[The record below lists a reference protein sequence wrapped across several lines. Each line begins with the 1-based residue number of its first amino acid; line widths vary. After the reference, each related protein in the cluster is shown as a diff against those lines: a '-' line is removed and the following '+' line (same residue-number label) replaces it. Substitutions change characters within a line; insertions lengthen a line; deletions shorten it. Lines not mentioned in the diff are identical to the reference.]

1 MKRLKTGHIAEFV
14 LWVAFAA
21 LLYSFTYDF
30 DQEIEIYKFGASSWP
45 RVILLL
51 VVVAATGQLLY
62 HLARGNGEKTTF
74 ASAADDGSGR
84 TAAEQHHDT
93 PRWYLATFSMLLIPL
108 AYALVPEW
116 IAAALSMDKAGL
128 GTIKT
133 VVALVLLVLFAF
145 AARGNHVG
153 AMLTLP
159 ILFAVGLQDFG
170 FYTLAPVFILGVMY
184 LMGERRPGRMLIIA
198 AATYSVL
205 LFLFVSV
212 LYVGLPTGNVH
223 PFYDF
228 GTAMVT
234 LLQ

>member
-1 MKRLKTGHIAEFV
+1 M

-21 LLYSFTYDF
+21 LLYSFTFDF
-30 DQEIEIYKFGASSWP
+30 DQEIEIYKFGASAWP

-62 HLARGNGEKTTF
+62 HLKRGNGDSGTF
-74 ASAADDGSGR
+74 ASAADDESGR
-84 TAAEQHHDT
+84 TAAEQHHNT
-93 PRWYLATFSMLLIPL
+93 PRWYLATFSMLFIPL
-108 AYALVPEW
+108 VYVLVPEW

-128 GTIKT
+128 GTIKII
-133 VVALVLLVLFAF
+133 VALAALILFLF
-145 AARGNHVG
+145 AARGNPIG

-170 FYTLAPVFILGVMY
+170 FYALAPVFMLGVMY
-184 LMGERRPGRMLIIA
+184 LMGERRSARMLVIA